1 MNLPGFSVK
10 RPIFTTMVTLILV
23 ILGAVSLS
31 RLQIDMLPDIELP
44 TLTIRTDY
52 DGASPEVMERLVT
65 QIVEEIVATV
75 PGVEEISSTSS
86 EGRSTVRVSFA
97 CGARISTRRQSMFRA
112 NLKTKSTNCPTI
124 SSAPYP
130 QIRHRQL
137 SGRGAGHFQQSRS
150 GGADRTDRGP
160 DPLSLCPNSGGCPG

>member
-31 RLQIDMLPDIELP
+31 RLQIDMLPNIELP

-75 PGVEEISSTSS
+75 PGVEEITSHLRKAAAPFAS
-86 EGRSTVRVSFA
+86 AFVWGTDIDTAAIDVQGKLEDEINELPDDIVR
-97 CGARISTRRQSMFRA
+97 
-112 NLKTKSTNCPTI
+112 P
-124 SSAPYP
+124 PYP
-130 QIRHRQL
+130 KVRHRQL
-137 SGRGAGHFQQSRS
+137 SGRAAGHFQQASTQWS
-150 GGADRTDRGP
+150 
-160 DPLSLCPNSGGCPG
+160 